1 MSLPYPH
8 DRARA
13 RQDKGEQPYKDA
25 REAMTRKD
33 ASIQAEAEAFGEAT
47 LRETDAERVARLEA
61 DAEDRLR
68 DVGSHREATSADLS
82 DSAGDSA

>member
-13 RQDKGEQPYKDA
+13 RQDSGEQPYKDA

-33 ASIQAEAEAFGEAT
+33 ASLQADAEAFGEAN
-47 LRETDAERVARLEA
+47 LRETDAERAARLETE
-61 DAEDRLR
+61 AEDRLR
-68 DVGSHREATSADLS
+68 DVGSHRAATSADQS
-82 DSAGDSA
+82 DSA